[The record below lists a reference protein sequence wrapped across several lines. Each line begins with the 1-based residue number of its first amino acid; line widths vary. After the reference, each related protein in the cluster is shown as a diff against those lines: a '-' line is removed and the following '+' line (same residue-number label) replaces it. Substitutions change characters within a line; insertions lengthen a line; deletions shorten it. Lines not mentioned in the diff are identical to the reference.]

1 MCKNKLSAWLI
12 GAFAFGVVPSVFA
25 VDSGKVTFTGKIIE
39 DTCDVNVNNMG
50 NNGTVTFSDL
60 YPSVFGADDA
70 VGESQAFDIALTG
83 CDTNISNIN
92 IKFDGTR
99 VANKGEEVLQTTG
112 TATNVGIRLL
122 DWSDTAVKF
131 DGSDPATGS
140 DKTLGAAGEAT
151 FSYTAK
157 VVQVGDVL
165 PTAGL
170 YSAEA
175 TYSLIYR

>member
-1 MCKNKLSAWLI
+1 MCKKKLSAWFL
-12 GAFAFGVVPSVFA
+12 GLFAFSVVPSVFA
-25 VDSGKVTFTGKIIE
+25 VDTGTVTFTGKIIE

-50 NNGTVTFSDL
+50 TNGTVTFSDL
-60 YPSVFGADDA
+60 YPSAFGGDDA
-70 VGESQAFDIALTG
+70 EGESQPFDIALTG
-83 CDTNISNIN
+83 CDTNIANIN

-99 VANKGEEVLQTTG
+99 VTGKGEEVLQTTG
-112 TATNVGIRLL
+112 TATNVGIRLV
-122 DWSDTAVKF
+122 DWSNAAVKF
-131 DGSDPATGS
+131 DGSEPLTGS
-140 DKTLGAAGEAT
+140 DKQLGAAGETT

-157 VVQVGDVL
+157 VVQVGDDA